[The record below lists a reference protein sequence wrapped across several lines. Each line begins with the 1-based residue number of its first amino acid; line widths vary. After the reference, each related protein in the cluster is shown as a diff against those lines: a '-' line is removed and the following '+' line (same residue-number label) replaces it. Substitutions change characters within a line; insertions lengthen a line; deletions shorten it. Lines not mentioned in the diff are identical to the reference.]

1 MKKKI
6 NDFSCKMLSQISIRH
21 TLDHLS
27 KQFYYLAK
35 LFLVFTKKQQHVF
48 IIKAIINYPKRSKAI
63 LGVEMTNMGQTANF
77 WGEINAAPLGAIFY
91 KSDVNRFQYIWTLPV
106 REDQDHRRR
115 LVTLI
120 SFDAYWHTNQQDYS
134 LV

>member
-1 MKKKI
+1 MKKKM
-6 NDFSCKMLSQISIRH
+6 NDLSCKMLSQISIRH

-77 WGEINAAPLGAIFY
+77 WGETNAAPLGEIF
-91 KSDVNRFQYIWTLPV
+91 I
-106 REDQDHRRR
+106 
-115 LVTLI
+115 
-120 SFDAYWHTNQQDYS
+120 NQMSTVFNIFGHFLFEKIRTTVGGSGPTYHLMPIGTQTKKIIH
-134 LV
+134 